1 MAKSHLGSKRR
12 SNFIW
17 ESQGKA
23 TFGETTFETT
33 NGELYLGQ
41 MLMEVIKAMGTVG
54 RRTQ

>member
-1 MAKSHLGSKRR
+1 MRR

-23 TFGETTFETT
+23 TYGEATFETT

-41 MLMEVIKAMGTVG
+41 MLMEVTKAIGTAG